1 MIKILVI
8 EDEKN
13 IRSNIRELLENEGY
27 FVCEAENGKKGIE
40 KIKLEVPDLI
50 ISDIMMPEMT
60 GFQVL
65 EESLRNPATATIPF
79 IFLTAKTELE
89 NLRKGMALGAD
100 DYLFKPFH
108 IQEILDTVKT
118 RLIKKQANKQEL
130 KSMQDQIIAK
140 VPHELRTP
148 LVPILGYAELI
159 DEETDIDQIK
169 EMARLIKQYG
179 RSLHERIEKY
189 LILQDLIVKGFKYP
203 VQNKKNSITTISNDV
218 VAYYLTV
225 INQDLKPKARVKY
238 EVEQQNLP
246 LPESY
251 LGIII
256 RELIENALK
265 YSGISQ
271 DVIFK
276 GFSDNDYFRIIVM
289 DYGRGMTEAEIK
301 TVTAFKKFG
310 EEQLSE
316 TGIGLGLAIVEK
328 IAEIH
333 SGRLIIRSEPGIYTG
348 VEVIF
353 PLN

>member
-27 FVCEAENGKKGIE
+27 LVCDAENGKKGLE
-40 KIKLEVPDLI
+40 KINLEIPDLI
-50 ISDIMMPEMT
+50 ICDIMMPEMT

-65 EESLRNPATATIPF
+65 EESLRNPATASIPF
-79 IFLTAKTELE
+79 IFLTAKTALE
-89 NLRKGMALGAD
+89 NLRKGMVLGAD

-108 IQEILDTVKT
+108 IQEILDSVKT
-118 RLIKKQANKQEL
+118 RLMKKQATKQEL
-130 KSMQDQIIAK
+130 ISMQNQIIAK

-159 DEETDIDQIK
+159 DEETDIEQIK
-169 EMARLIKQYG
+169 EMARLINKYG

-189 LILQDLIVKGFKYP
+189 LILQDLIVKGFKRP
-203 VQNKKNSITTISNDV
+203 VQNEKNCITTISNDV

-225 INQDLKPKARVKY
+225 ISNDLKPKERVKY
-238 EVEQQNLP
+238 EVEMQNLP
-246 LPESY
+246 LPELY

-256 RELIENALK
+256 RELVENALK

-271 DVIFK
+271 DVVFNC
-276 GFSDNDYFRIIVM
+276 FNDNDCFRILVT

-301 TVTAFKKFG
+301 SVTAFKKFG

-328 IAEIH
+328 IAEIY
-333 SGRLIIRSEPGIYTG
+333 SGRLIIRSEPGIFTV

-353 PLN
+353 PLK